1 MIFNSTECID
11 CKDTAKVGVKHQL
24 INQSIIVKILPPF
37 CIILRYLLFVLQP
50 GQIIDIRAMIND
62 ATKMSAEEGVDGQ
75 VWIYLFFLELFV
87 DILPMYKIV

>member
-1 MIFNSTECID
+1 METKISNLE
-11 CKDTAKVGVKHQL
+11 L
-24 INQSIIVKILPPF
+24 IMDLSIIVKILPPF

-75 VWIYLFFLELFV
+75 R
-87 DILPMYKIV
+87 MHGN